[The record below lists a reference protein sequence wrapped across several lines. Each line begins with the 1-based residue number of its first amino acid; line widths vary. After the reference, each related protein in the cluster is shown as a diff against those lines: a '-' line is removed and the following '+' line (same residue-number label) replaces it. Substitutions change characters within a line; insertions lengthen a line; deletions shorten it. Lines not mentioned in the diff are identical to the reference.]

1 MENSGACSRWSFVSL
16 EQAHLQIPGN
26 GGFQGLRVVPLT
38 YCRCQV
44 ECGAKEIRGSG
55 LGELASQSWGLSAH
69 RGGWYSASSCCTL
82 GASSWLVLTPFPGD
96 QPKCI
101 GWGAGGE
108 SWWALADSHLGVPLS
123 VFLYRPQTF
132 LLLNIL
138 ESRLPQKSTG
148 GRFAFETG
156 LGEVGWR
163 RCLCGFLMS
172 L

>member
-69 RGGWYSASSCCTL
+69 RGGWSSARSCCTL

-123 VFLYRPQTF
+123 VFLYRPQN
-132 LLLNIL
+132 LPAV
-138 ESRLPQKSTG
+138 EHSRKQTSPKEYRG
-148 GRFAFETG
+148 P
-156 LGEVGWR
+156 
-163 RCLCGFLMS
+163 LCF
-172 L
+172 